1 MFSRYDAMEESRT
14 TDSVDQVAYPDPL
27 SLNYNNLHLSEIP
40 RLRTVSKT
48 DLDRFWLFVLKQ
60 FKTIAEGDD
69 VILTMNGIPYV
80 GMMEPGDQIYVPVA
94 SDMYAIKDL
103 KGQV

>member
-1 MFSRYDAMEESRT
+1 MFSRYDAMEESKT
-14 TDSVDQVAYPDPL
+14 IDPVDQVAYPDPL

-40 RLRTVSKT
+40 KLRSVSKA
-48 DLDRFWLFVLKQ
+48 DLDRFWLFVLKH

-80 GMMEPGDQIYVPVA
+80 GMMAPGDQIYMPV
-94 SDMYAIKDL
+94 SQDMYALKNL
-103 KGQV
+103 KGLV